1 MTHLNPL
8 GQEPTAHQKLAAE
21 IAGYFAELPQVKAVA
36 LSGSRGQGAGRTDAA
51 SDIDLYVYTSGSVPV
66 ADRQAIVE
74 HSGGAT
80 VANLD
85 LNYWGPGDEWYN
97 APTGIE
103 VDIVYFDARW
113 MDEQITRVVEK
124 HEASLGYTTCFWHTV
139 RQSAILY
146 DPKAWFA
153 QLQARCQVEYPEPL
167 RRNIVSLNHPVLRG
181 IIPAYAPQIEKAVA
195 RRDLVSI
202 NHRVAALL
210 ASYFDI
216 LFAVNRLLHP
226 GEKRMIDFAVRNCS
240 LLPANFEAD
249 LEAVLL
255 LSAAQVSELPKRVTA
270 LLDHLDEILVQ
281 KEFSWVIKLSAE
293 EARAERETTELQQ
306 RLLTFERQYHLTSE
320 EFYRQYE
327 AGQLSDSADF
337 MEWSSFYDMW
347 RSAREYLSWLREN
360 S

>member
-1 MTHLNPL
+1 MNSDTSDRE
-8 GQEPTAHQKLAAE
+8 QSVHQQLAVE
-21 IAGYFAELPQVKAVA
+21 IAGCFSELPQVEAVA
-36 LSGSRGQGAGRTDAA
+36 LSGSRGRGAGRTDTA
-51 SDIDLYVYTSGSVPV
+51 SDIDLYVYTSGSVPLES
-66 ADRQAIVE
+66 RRAIVART
-74 HSGGAT
+74 GGAS

-85 LNYWGPGDEWYN
+85 LNYWGAGDEWFN
-97 APTGIE
+97 TPTGIE
-103 VDIVYFDARW
+103 VDIVYFEARW
-113 MDEQITRVVEK
+113 MEEQIARVIDR
-124 HEASLGYTTCFWHTV
+124 HEASLGFSTCFWHTI
-139 RQSAILY
+139 RQSAPLY

-153 QLQARCQVEYPEPL
+153 GLQERCQVEYPEPL
-167 RRNIVSLNHPVLRG
+167 RQNIVRLNHPVLRG
-181 IIPAYAPQIEKAVA
+181 VIPAYAHQLDKAVA
-195 RRDLVSI
+195 RRDLASI

-216 LFAVNRLLHP
+216 LLAANRLLHP
-226 GEKRMIDFAVRNCS
+226 GEKRMIDFAVHNCS
-240 LLPANFEAD
+240 MLPANFEAD

-270 LLDHLDEILVQ
+270 LLDQLDEMLVQ

-327 AGQLSDSADF
+327 AGMLGDSADF

-347 RSAREYLSWLREN
+347 RSAQEYLN
-360 S
+360 SMRRKA